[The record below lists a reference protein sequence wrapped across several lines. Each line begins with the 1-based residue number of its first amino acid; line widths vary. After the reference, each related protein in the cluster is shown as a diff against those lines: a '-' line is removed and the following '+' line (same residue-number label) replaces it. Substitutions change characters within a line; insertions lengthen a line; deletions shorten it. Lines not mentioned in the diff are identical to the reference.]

1 MSAAP
6 APSPAAPAVPPV
18 TAVPPAAREPEGTSP
33 SDRERERGDAECLA
47 FFLALVTAAL
57 VMAGLALATD
67 LEPLLRVLLSLGA
80 SGLAGALT
88 LAFTRPS
95 LED

>member
-1 MSAAP
+1 VP
-6 APSPAAPAVPPV
+6 AFV
-18 TAVPPAAREPEGTSP
+18 
-33 SDRERERGDAECLA
+33 
-47 FFLALVTAAL
+47 LALVTAAL